1 MKRLAVI
8 LPYNEQHMENF
19 TDHFKT
25 MVTENE
31 NLYYK
36 LVFIKQKSNRP
47 LNKGKLFN
55 IGYMLHKDKFDYF
68 CFHDSDLIPVSD
80 DCDYSYEGGKPI
92 SLVAMRGKIE
102 FGEQEN
108 IEDFDDYTL
117 PYDEYFG
124 GATLFSKEHF
134 QQVNGYSNNYWG
146 VGYEDYD
153 LLLRCVVKGL
163 SIITELESQV
173 SKTYGNFNGVNS
185 YLEIDCDNAK
195 IKNSTNK
202 NFTMSA
208 WFCPDGEPPYGAE
221 VDNNRCEYSI
231 FTRPGYHTGLSYI
244 HGGFLKCVVWIRPLG
259 SSEREPVVIQTPLR
273 TGQWYHVGM
282 VVDDREQTLTLY
294 LDGKEIGKKDYEGQL
309 VEYLNKPF
317 YIGVGDPNLSVWK
330 NYYKGQIAEVGLWS
344 DTLKDYEMELI
355 FDKGIINNKGEYT
368 TSKLPVGTWDFKS
381 GYSDITFDMSGNG
394 NHAKFH
400 NVEFANKSLKNNTV
414 RYLPNRRNGAYGYLS
429 SEEQYLNL
437 DNLTRTEHAEVV
449 SNRNTFNKKVRLNM
463 SDIDKDGLSS
473 TRFRIVNRQNYQGK
487 HEIIEVVI

>member
-19 TDHFKT
+19 TEHFRV
-25 MVTENE
+25 MVPESE
-31 NLYYK
+31 DLYYK
-36 LVFIKQKSNRP
+36 LIFLKQKSNRP

-221 VDNNRCEYSI
+221 VDNNRCDYSI

-400 NVEFANKSLKNNTV
+400 NVEFANKSLKNNTE
-414 RYLPNRRNGAYGYLS
+414 RYLPYRRNGAYGYLS

>member
-19 TDHFKT
+19 TEHFRV
-25 MVTENE
+25 MVPESE
-31 NLYYK
+31 DLYYK
-36 LVFIKQKSNRP
+36 LIFLKQKSNRP

-244 HGGFLKCVVWIRPLG
+244 PGGFLKCVVWIRPLG

-355 FDKGIINNKGEYT
+355 FDKGIISNKGEYT

-400 NVEFANKSLKNNTV
+400 NVEFANKSLKNNTE
-414 RYLPNRRNGAYGYLS
+414 RYLPYRRNGAYGYLS

>member
-19 TDHFKT
+19 TEHFRV
-25 MVTENE
+25 MVPESE
-31 NLYYK
+31 DLYYK
-36 LVFIKQKSNRP
+36 LVFMKQKSNRP

-68 CFHDSDLIPVSD
+68 CFHDSDLIPISD
-80 DCDYSYEGGKPI
+80 ECDYSYEDGKPI
-92 SLVAMRGKIE
+92 SLVGMRNKIE
-102 FGEQEN
+102 FGEHETIDN
-108 IEDFDDYTL
+108 FRNFTL

-163 SIITELESQV
+163 SIRTELETQV
-173 SKTYGNFNGVNS
+173 SKTYGNFNGLNS
-185 YLEIDCDNAK
+185 YLEIDANNAK
-195 IKNSTNK
+195 IKNATNK
-202 NFTMSA
+202 SFTMSA
-208 WFCPDGEPPYGAE
+208 WFCPNGEPPYGADS
-221 VDNNRCEYSI
+221 DNNRCEYSI
-231 FTRPGYHTGLSYI
+231 FMRPGYHIGLSYI
-244 HGGFLKCVVWIRPLG
+244 HGGYVKSVVWVRPPK
-259 SSEREPVVIQTPLR
+259 SSERIPIVIQTMLR
-273 TGQWYHVGM
+273 SNQWYNVGM

-294 LDGKEIGKKDYEGQL
+294 IDGKEVGKKNYDGQL
-309 VEYLNKPF
+309 IEYLNKS
-317 YIGVGDPNLSVWK
+317 YHIGVGDPNLSVWK

-344 DTLKDYEMELI
+344 YALKDYEMELI

-381 GYSDITFDMSGNG
+381 GYSDITFDISGNG

-400 NVEFANKSLKNNTV
+400 NVEFANKSLKSNTE
-414 RYLPNRRNGAYGYLS
+414 RYLPYRRNGAYGYLS

>member
-19 TDHFKT
+19 TEHFRV
-25 MVTENE
+25 MVPESE
-31 NLYYK
+31 DLYYK
-36 LVFIKQKSNRP
+36 LIFLKQKSNRP

-400 NVEFANKSLKNNTV
+400 NVEFANKSLKNNTE
-414 RYLPNRRNGAYGYLS
+414 RYLHYRRNGAYGYLS